1 MPVIFDPK
9 MKNHEESEVCPWF
22 GCLILVLALI
32 QQQSSPS
39 RRFKIKTEPKKGK
52 PEAEK

>member
-1 MPVIFDPK
+1 LTDT
-9 MKNHEESEVCPWF
+9 
-22 GCLILVLALI
+22 VLALI

-52 PEAEK
+52 PEAEKRTMHEPSPKDDL